1 MVIISSANIY
11 EMTLSSKAV
20 YKYIFKIKS
29 KGNLIIPML
38 YKSYL
43 DTNKTQDKIIW

>member
-1 MVIISSANIY
+1 MVFISSANIY

-20 YKYIFKIKS
+20 YKYILKFKS
-29 KGNLIIPML
+29 EGNLIIPML

-43 DTNKTQDKIIW
+43 DTKKIEDKII